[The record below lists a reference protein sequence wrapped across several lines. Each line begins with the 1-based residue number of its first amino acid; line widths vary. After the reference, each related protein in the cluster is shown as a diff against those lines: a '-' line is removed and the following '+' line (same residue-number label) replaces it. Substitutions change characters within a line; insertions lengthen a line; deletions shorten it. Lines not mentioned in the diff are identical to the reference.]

1 MKKHFITA
9 AALVVLFA
17 VSITAQTGT
26 VKISPVAP
34 VPGGS
39 VTVSYTPEAGSMKG
53 AELYM
58 RLFTYRKDDVRADEV
73 ILKSENGSMTGSI
86 KIPADAM
93 AAVLVFTDLK
103 ETDNNK
109 GEGYTVSLY
118 TNDGKIL
125 PGSRASLAE
134 FLRGYGY
141 MADLEFKNSVI
152 YDLYKAEF
160 KDNPGLKLT
169 YYPVYARLLRRVE
182 AENYKTM
189 IMADLQPVLDKKEK
203 TEADLE
209 LLVKSLPPGTNDSL
223 SKALTKE
230 LISGYPKNPFALEVE
245 MNTISGEKDI
255 EKRLEMLNKF
265 AEANPGNGSLDAM
278 ASGLIGA
285 AVRNKEYDK
294 IQSLIDR
301 LKVKPA
307 TFIYYRIADRYYQ
320 DKKDSAGALEWAEK
334 GIRYSDMLLS
344 DLTKGKPDES
354 TPSMYKASLLNDRA
368 LVLGLKADYL
378 KKMNKSAEALAVMD
392 EVYMITAEKDYDLIN
407 KYVELLIK
415 NGNSEKAY
423 TVIMENAPQGYA
435 NDYTYDMFKAVFAKV
450 KGSSENPDQVIS
462 SLKAQAHDNK
472 LAKFKKRLVNYKA
485 PEFEL
490 YDLDGKLV
498 KLSDYKGKFVVVDFW
513 ATWCGPCLASFPG
526 MQKTI
531 ESFKGNDEVAFLFLN
546 TWENK
551 EDKKQNAIDFIAKN
565 QYPFHVLMDDKDKV
579 VTQFEVSG
587 IPTKF
592 FLDKNGNVRLK
603 EVGFSGD
610 TDGMPEEIQMIINLL
625 KENI

>member
-9 AALVVLFA
+9 AALIILFA

-26 VKISPVAP
+26 VKISPDKP
-34 VPGGS
+34 VQGG
-39 VTVSYTPEAGSMKG
+39 VITVSYVPEAGSMRG
-53 AELYM
+53 SDIYM
-58 RLFTYRKDDVRADEV
+58 RLFTYRKDDVKADEV
-73 ILKSENGSMTGSI
+73 MLKSENGAMTGSI
-86 KIPADAM
+86 TIPADAM

-109 GEGYTVSLY
+109 GDGYNVGLY
-118 TNDGKIL
+118 TKDGKVL

-152 YDLYKAEF
+152 YDLYKTEF
-160 KDNPGLKLT
+160 KENPDLKLK

-182 AENYKTM
+182 AETYKTI
-189 IMADLQPVLDKKEK
+189 IMTDLQPVLDKNEK

-223 SKALTKE
+223 SKALMNA
-230 LISGYPKNPFALEVE
+230 LITGYPKNPFALEVE
-245 MNTISGEKDI
+245 MNTISGEKDL

-265 AEANPGNGSLDAM
+265 AGENPENGSLDAM

-334 GIRYSDMLLS
+334 GIKYSDLLLS
-344 DLTKGKPDES
+344 DLTKGKPEAS
-354 TPSMYKASLLNDRA
+354 TPTMYKASLLNDRA

-378 KKMNKSAEALAVMD
+378 KKMNKTAEALAVMD
-392 EVYMITAEKDYDLIN
+392 EVYNITVEKDYDLIN
-407 KYVELLIK
+407 KYAELLIK
-415 NGNSEKAY
+415 NGSSEKAY
-423 TVIMENAPQGYA
+423 SVIMENAPLGYA
-435 NDYTYDMFKAVFAKV
+435 NDYTYDMFRAVFAKV
-450 KGSSENPDQVIS
+450 KGTPDNLDQTIS
-462 SLKAQAHDNK
+462 SLKKQAHDNK

-498 KLSDYKGKFVVVDFW
+498 KLSDYKGKYVVVDFW

-565 QYPFHVLMDDKDKV
+565 KYPFHVLMDDKDKV

-592 FLDKNGNVRLK
+592 FLDKNGNIRLK